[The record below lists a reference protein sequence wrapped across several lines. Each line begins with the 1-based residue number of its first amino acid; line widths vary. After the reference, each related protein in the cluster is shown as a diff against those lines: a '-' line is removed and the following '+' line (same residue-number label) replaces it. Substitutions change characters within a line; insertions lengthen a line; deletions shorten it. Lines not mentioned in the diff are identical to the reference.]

1 VILRQFRYSDPVA
14 ISHLFG
20 CGGKAMARRTC
31 SFGAVAIGLG
41 VTMALAAGGT
51 SLADPGASLVDAV
64 KAGRLILDLRPRYE
78 FVDQDNIASTADA
91 FTVRTQLGWETGSWN
106 DLKALVEFEDV
117 RAIGG
122 QRFNSTLN
130 GRTAYPVVA
139 DPNVTELNRAQIAW
153 APSKSFSATVGRQI
167 VAIDDQRF
175 IGAAAWRQDE
185 QTFDAARADFKSGP
199 FSASYIYIDRVN
211 RVFAQAQD
219 WDSDSHVVNAAY
231 SVAKS
236 LRIEGFLYALDFKQS
251 PANSSL
257 TYGVRATGALNAAP
271 VTLTYAG
278 AYARQRDY
286 RNNPANFG
294 LNYWTA
300 ELSGTWDVF
309 TLKGNYEMLQG
320 DGVRGFSTP
329 LASLH
334 PFQGWAD
341 VFLITPANG
350 IKDANV
356 SLAIKPRLKLDHLSN
371 VVLTGVYH
379 DFTTERGG
387 GDLGRE
393 VDLQATAA
401 ITKQLSGLI
410 KFADYDGVPGLP
422 SRRKVWLGLE
432 FKL

>member
-1 VILRQFRYSDPVA
+1 
-14 ISHLFG
+14 
-20 CGGKAMARRTC
+20 
-31 SFGAVAIGLG
+31 
-41 VTMALAAGGT
+41 
-51 SLADPGASLVDAV
+51 
-64 KAGRLILDLRPRYE
+64 LDLRPRYE
-78 FVDQDNIASTADA
+78 FVDQDNIANTADA

-122 QRFNSTLN
+122 QRFNSTTN
-130 GRTAYPVVA
+130 GKTAYPVVA

-153 APSKSFSATVGRQI
+153 TPSKSFSATVGRQI

-175 IGAAAWRQDE
+175 IGAVAWRQDT

-219 WDSDSHVVNAAY
+219 WDSDSHVVNAAWT
-231 SVAKS
+231 VAPP
-236 LRIEGFLYALDFKQS
+236 LRVEGFLYALDFKQS
-251 PANSSL
+251 PANSTL
-257 TYGVRATGALNAAP
+257 TYGARVTGKLSAAP

-278 AYARQRDY
+278 AYARQTDY
-286 RNNPANFG
+286 RNNTASFA
-294 LNYWTA
+294 LNYWSATVA
-300 ELSGTWDVF
+300 GTWSAF
-309 TLKGNYEMLQG
+309 TLTGNYEVLEG
-320 DGVRGFSTP
+320 NGARGFATP
-329 LASLH
+329 LATLH
-334 PFQGWAD
+334 AFQGWAD
-341 VFLITPANG
+341 VFLTTPANG

-356 SLAIKPRLKLDHLSN
+356 ALVIKPGIKLKHLSG
-371 VVLTGVYH
+371 VVLTAVYH
-379 DFTTERGG
+379 DFAAERGG